1 MSSENEEERA
11 RQFFGRHFPEV
22 AEFLATERGERLP
35 AFGPY
40 EVQGGVDELEPAVAV
55 VRVAFALTRTQLV
68 TALAMSFA
76 GLGPER
82 TPESLTDDE
91 VRREIE
97 GQLAAEAII
106 ELDHL
111 MEANEQAEF
120 TPEQQRAIDLLAATV
135 DRAFAPPGPL
145 PVQEPVRGEGTVT
158 LQTVDRGDVVVPEPV
173 WCVGHEGDPVSHFTD
188 IMHTGRPVALGFEGG
203 QLMTARLSWG
213 PFSELQP
220 QPHPVVDVDEL
231 PRGLDPQET
240 RELAARAGLYAG
252 ELYRLANEADRLRGY
267 RR

>member
-1 MSSENEEERA
+1 MNERDEEARA

-22 AEFLATERGERLP
+22 ARFLATERGEELP
-35 AFGPY
+35 VFGPF

-55 VRVAFALTRTQLV
+55 VQVAFALTRTQLV

-91 VRREIE
+91 VRREVE

-106 ELDHL
+106 ELDQM
-111 MEANEQAEF
+111 MEANERTVF
-120 TPEQQRAIDLLAATV
+120 PPMQQRAMDLLGVAV
-135 DRAFAPPGPL
+135 DRAFAAAPPL
-145 PVQEPVRGEGTVT
+145 PVQEPRHADGRVT
-158 LQTVDRGDVVVPEPV
+158 LLTVDRGEVTVPEPE
-173 WCVGHEGDPVSHFTD
+173 WCVGHEGDPVSHFAD
-188 IMHTGRPVALGFEGG
+188 ITHTGRPVALGFNGH
-203 QLMTARLSWG
+203 QLLAARLSWG

-220 QPHPVVDVDEL
+220 EPHPLVDVDDL
-231 PRGLDPQET
+231 PHGLDPQET

>member
-1 MSSENEEERA
+1 VSERDEERA
-11 RQFFGRHFPEV
+11 AEEFVARHFPETTR
-22 AEFLATERGERLP
+22 FLAAERLSELP
-35 AFGPY
+35 TFGPF

-91 VRREIE
+91 VRREVE

-111 MEANEQAEF
+111 MEANERTEF
-120 TPEQQRAIDLLAATV
+120 TPEQQRAIDLLAAAV
-135 DRAFAPPGPL
+135 DRAFSPTAPL
-145 PVQEPVRGEGTVT
+145 PVQEPRRGEGTVT
-158 LQTVDRGDVVVPEPV
+158 LQTVDRGEVVVPEPE

-188 IMHTGRPVALGFEGG
+188 ITHTGRPVALRFDGD
-203 QLMTARLSWG
+203 QLMAARLSWG
-213 PFSELQP
+213 PFSERQP
-220 QPHPVVDVDEL
+220 ESHPLVRVDDL
-231 PRGLDPQET
+231 PG
-240 RELAARAGLYAG
+240 GLYAG